1 MQSGRLFL
9 AGDAAHIVPPTGAKG
24 MNLAVSDVRLL
35 AAALDQFYRQGKTER
50 IERYTEDALKRVWRA
65 EYFSWWM
72 TSMLHTFADA
82 SPFQR
87 EVQRA
92 ELENVVNSRA
102 LATALAENYVGAF

>member
-1 MQSGRLFL
+1 
-9 AGDAAHIVPPTGAKG
+9 
-24 MNLAVSDVRLL
+24 VSDVRLL
-35 AAALDQFYRQGKTER
+35 AAGLDEFHRQGKTTR
-50 IERYTEDALKRVWRA
+50 LERYTDDALKRIWRA

-102 LATALAENYVGAF
+102 LSTALAENYVGAF